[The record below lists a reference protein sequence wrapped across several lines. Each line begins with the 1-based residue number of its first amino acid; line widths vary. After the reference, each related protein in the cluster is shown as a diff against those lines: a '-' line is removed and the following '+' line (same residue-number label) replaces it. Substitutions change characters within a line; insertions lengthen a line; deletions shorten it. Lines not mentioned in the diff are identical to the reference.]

1 MKFLSKVTHD
11 NGVSFNLGNGKS
23 LLVRLDEL
31 PPGMIHDLAI
41 HGLSQKVGDSAA
53 GFAASQ
59 DYSGA
64 LESMTQTLT
73 ALQQGEWNRRGEGVG
88 KEDIINAV
96 VSITKRPEDEVRSKA
111 TAEKL
116 AEWGKNKAV
125 KAYVADAKAKRLLS
139 AVDPE
144 EDLEV

>member
-1 MKFLSKVTHD
+1 MKFLQKEVGGS
-11 NGVSFNLGNGKS
+11 GVSFKLGNGKVLHADLDTLPES
-23 LLVRLDEL
+23 VVKQLV
-31 PPGMIHDLAI
+31 I

-53 GFAASQ
+53 GFAAGQ

-64 LESMTQTLT
+64 FEAMTQTLES
-73 ALQQGEWNRRGEGVG
+73 LQAGEWNRRGEGVG

-96 VSITKRPEDEVRSKA
+96 VAITKRPEDEVRGKA

-125 KAYVADAKAKRLLS
+125 KAHVADAKAKRLLS
-139 AVDPE
+139 QADTAE
-144 EDLEV
+144 ELEV